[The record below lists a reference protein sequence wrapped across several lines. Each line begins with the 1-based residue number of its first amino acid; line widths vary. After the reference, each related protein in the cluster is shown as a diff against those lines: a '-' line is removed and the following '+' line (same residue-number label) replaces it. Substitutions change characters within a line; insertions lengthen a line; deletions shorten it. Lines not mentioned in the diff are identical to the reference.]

1 MDYIVTQTRVL
12 KSEMIVF
19 NLIWVSWGSFLT
31 CLSVR
36 EALYDF
42 IALYSLLSVSVSV
55 SLACVFIP
63 QFSPAFG
70 GFIHPNPS
78 GLLTRPN
85 SLHSFHS
92 HLDSLSFS
100 LISFPSSFLCFLS
113 RRPSGSTLTFPS
125 AFYRLFSMSFLLI
138 SARANPQSWALICKL
153 AGMLAVK
160 SFSLS
165 NCLSSALVLRF
176 LSQCPRLVSVS
187 RKHRQTLTSCCG
199 PGLSEVL
206 YPVLSTR

>member
-1 MDYIVTQTRVL
+1 MTNRNDPLCSRHTTLCKSNKETKKTRSNLCCGKFFSARSAFVEQQWQFVQDRSDWFATGVISKCKLCFSFSFSALNPIRAEQQNNMDYIVTQTRVL

-92 HLDSLSFS
+92 HLDSLS
-100 LISFPSSFLCFLS
+100 LFL
-113 RRPSGSTLTFPS
+113 
-125 AFYRLFSMSFLLI
+125 
-138 SARANPQSWALICKL
+138 
-153 AGMLAVK
+153 
-160 SFSLS
+160 
-165 NCLSSALVLRF
+165 
-176 LSQCPRLVSVS
+176 
-187 RKHRQTLTSCCG
+187 
-199 PGLSEVL
+199 
-206 YPVLSTR
+206 

>member
-125 AFYRLFSMSFLLI
+125 AFYRLLWASSLSQPEQILSHEHSSASWQGCWQSRVSLSQTVFLL
-138 SARANPQSWALICKL
+138 R
-153 AGMLAVK
+153 
-160 SFSLS
+160 
-165 NCLSSALVLRF
+165 
-176 LSQCPRLVSVS
+176 
-187 RKHRQTLTSCCG
+187 
-199 PGLSEVL
+199 
-206 YPVLSTR
+206 